1 MPLVPSYIASLE
13 AYKAGKPIA
22 EVQKEF
28 GLSRVI
34 KLASNENPL
43 GPSPKAIEEMKK
55 VMWASN
61 YYPNGGL
68 DLREA
73 LAKRFNLKVGNV
85 ICGSGSESIMATI
98 IRTFFCDDDEA
109 ITTEA
114 PFIGF
119 RVLIDSRGIKT
130 TYIPYN
136 DFRYDLPAIAD
147 AINEKTKLIY
157 LANPNNPTGTFFTRT
172 EFEEFYQRV
181 PERVLI
187 ILDEAYFEYAQFY
200 PYYPD
205 SMKYRYDNVIT
216 LRTFSKCY
224 GLAGIRIGYGFA
236 HEELIANLMK
246 VKLPFE
252 PSTLAQAAAI
262 GALNDEEFLAE
273 TLAMNENG
281 LGYLQFALKQLGVK
295 VIPSVANFL
304 LLEFELI
311 SVANTIFENLLSR
324 GVIVRPMVGFG
335 LPHCIRVSTGTM
347 EENIIFVETLEEILK
362 KELIEVARHI

>member
-1 MPLVPSYIASLE
+1 MLE

-55 VMWASN
+55 VLMGLH

-68 DLREA
+68 DLREI
-73 LAKRFNLKVGNV
+73 LAERFTLQTRNV
-85 ICGSGSESIMATI
+85 ICGSGSESILATI
-98 IRTFFCDDDEA
+98 VRTFFCDDDEA

-119 RVLIDSRGIKT
+119 RVLINSRGIKT
-130 TYIPYN
+130 TYVPYK
-136 DFRYDLPAIAD
+136 DYRYDLPAIAD

-157 LANPNNPTGTFFTRT
+157 LANPNNPTGTFFTQR
-172 EFEEFYQRV
+172 EFEEFYTHV
-181 PERVLI
+181 SERVLI
-187 ILDEAYFEYAQFY
+187 ILDEAYFEYARFY
-200 PYYPD
+200 PHYPD

-224 GLAGIRIGYGFA
+224 GLAGVRIGYGFA

-252 PSTLAQAAAI
+252 PSSLAQAAAI
-262 GALNDEEFLAE
+262 GALNDEEFLLR
-273 TLAMNENG
+273 TLEVNENG
-281 LGYLQFALKQLGVK
+281 LLYLQSALVALGVR
-295 VIPSVANFL
+295 VVPSVANFL
-304 LLEFELI
+304 LLEFETI
-311 SVANTIFENLLSR
+311 SAANMICMNLLQR
-324 GVIVRPMVGFG
+324 GVIVRPLSAFG

-347 EENIIFVETLEEILK
+347 EENMIFIETLESILK
-362 KELIEVARHI
+362 NKLHETVEDI